1 LTQNLFTGIFFAS
14 SFAAFETIAI
24 LTFMFIYVIHA
35 NPESALIADIPGKT
49 F

>member
-1 LTQNLFTGIFFAS
+1 MTKTAL
-14 SFAAFETIAI
+14 AAFETTAI
-24 LTFMFIYVIHA
+24 LTFMFIYAIHA